1 MSTAP
6 EIAPAEERSLTA
18 RRIAGAAGIM
28 MAAIL
33 ASRLL
38 GLVRNAVIS
47 YQFGQKYWADV
58 YFGAFQIPDLLFFL
72 IAGGA
77 LSSAFIPVF
86 TEYITKGREKEA
98 WHIFSTVACV
108 MFVVVSGFVLL
119 GEIFAAPL
127 MHLVNPGFSPQKAA
141 DTVPLTRIVLPAQIC
156 FFLGGLLMGTQQ
168 AWQMFLIPALG
179 PIIYNLGIILGGL
192 LLAPWLGVAGLCW
205 GALCGAIAGN
215 FALQLWAVRRMG
227 MVFHVSFNWK
237 HPDVMK
243 VWKLMLPVVLGVALP
258 QVSIWINRAFASRLG
273 DGPVAALN
281 NANQFMQVPLGIF
294 AQAMAV
300 AIFPTLSAQA
310 AQQQFAQMRATA
322 SQGMRVLLFLTIP
335 SSVFMIVLATP
346 IVQFLLEGGKY
357 GPDDTALAASAL
369 VYYCIGIFAWS
380 GQSILSR
387 SFYALQDSRTPVV
400 IGTGITFL
408 FIPMNWLF
416 MDTLRMGIR
425 GLALATTVAASLHM
439 FVMLGVL
446 RRRLGGIE
454 GHKMAASVGKTL
466 VATGVGG
473 AVCWMTRQ
481 VVTAL
486 LASHGM
492 PVKLHA
498 MVVLMS
504 GGLAGMGVYLLC
516 TILLRME
523 EVRWVAGL
531 LQRRHRR

>member
-1 MSTAP
+1 
-6 EIAPAEERSLTA
+6 
-18 RRIAGAAGIM
+18 M

-47 YQFGQKYWADV
+47 HQFGQKYWADV
-58 YFGAFQIPDLLFFL
+58 YFGAFQIPDLLYFL

-86 TEYITKGREKEA
+86 TEYLTKGREKEA
-98 WHIFSTVACV
+98 WHLFSTVACV

-127 MHLVNPGFSPQKAA
+127 MHLVNPGFSPEKAA

-156 FFLGGLLMGTQQ
+156 FFLGGLLMGAQNARNQ
-168 AWQMFLIPALG
+168 FLMPALG
-179 PIIYNLGIILGGL
+179 PIIYNLGIICGGL
-192 LLAPWLGVAGLCW
+192 LLASWLGVAGLCW
-205 GALCGAIAGN
+205 GALCGAIVGN

-227 MVFHVSFNWK
+227 MVFRVSFDWK

-273 DGPVAALN
+273 DGPMAALS

-310 AQQQFAQMRATA
+310 AQQQFAEMRATA
-322 SQGMRVLLFLTIP
+322 SQGIRTLLFLTIP

-346 IVQFLLEGGKY
+346 IVQLLLEGGKY
-357 GPDDTALAASAL
+357 GPEDTALAASAL
-369 VYYCIGIFAWS
+369 AYYCLGIFAWA

-400 IGTGITFL
+400 IGTGVTFL

-416 MDTLRMGIR
+416 METLHLGIR

-454 GHKMAASVGKTL
+454 GKKMATSIGKTV
-466 VATGVGG
+466 VAAG
-473 AVCWMTRQ
+473 AAGIACWMSQ
-481 VVTAL
+481 QSVSGML
-486 LASHGM
+486 DSHAM

-498 MVVLMS
+498 LAVLTVS
-504 GGLAGMGVYLLC
+504 CPAGMGVYLLC
-516 TILLRME
+516 AILLRTE
-523 EVRWVAGL
+523 EVRQVAGL
-531 LQRRHRR
+531 LRRRRRG